1 MLRSFAFL
9 FLLPFS
15 AQAIELKMPIGLVES
30 YQVEQ
35 GLATLNVPTGVWN
48 GAEVPSIA
56 LTGQATT
63 TTFHSNEIRK
73 PEDVAA
79 AVWPQLEA
87 QGYDLALHCADQTCG
102 GYDFRFSLPVLPPPQ
117 MFVDLGDYVFL
128 SGMKNDG
135 EGLWVL
141 ISRSLSQTHVQITH
155 LRPSRTPVPT
165 LPEALP
171 THAGGALETDLNTSG
186 RHVLVDLT
194 FDAGSARLDIENF
207 ASLQALGAYLTRHSD
222 QSIAL
227 IGHTDSSGSHKAN
240 LDLSKQRAEAVR
252 SMLLRQ
258 FPNIS
263 LTRVACEGIGYFAPL
278 ASNATAEGREINR
291 RVEVI
296 LVPTAP

>member
-1 MLRSFAFL
+1 
-9 FLLPFS
+9 
-15 AQAIELKMPIGLVES
+15 
-30 YQVEQ
+30 
-35 GLATLNVPTGVWN
+35 
-48 GAEVPSIA
+48 
-56 LTGQATT
+56 
-63 TTFHSNEIRK
+63 
-73 PEDVAA
+73 
-79 AVWPQLEA
+79 
-87 QGYDLALHCADQTCG
+87 
-102 GYDFRFSLPVLPPPQ
+102 

-135 EGLWVL
+135 SGLWVL

-155 LRPSRTPVPT
+155 LQPSRAPVP
-165 LPEALP
+165 ALP

-186 RHVLVDLT
+186 RHVLADLT
-194 FDAGSARLDIENF
+194 FDAGSARLDKENF
-207 ASLQALGAYLTRHSD
+207 ASLQVLGAYLTRHSD

-258 FPNIS
+258 FPEIS

>member
-15 AQAIELKMPIGLVES
+15 AQAIELKMPIGLVQS
-30 YQVEQ
+30 HQVEQ

-73 PEDVAA
+73 PEVVAA

-155 LRPSRTPVPT
+155 LRPSRAPVPA

-171 THAGGALETDLNTSG
+171 TPAGGALETDLNTSG
-186 RHVLVDLT
+186 RHVLADLT
-194 FDAGSARLDIENF
+194 FDAGSARLDKENF
-207 ASLQALGAYLTRHSD
+207 ASLQILGAYLTRHSD

-240 LDLSKQRAEAVR
+240 LDLSKQEPRRCGACYSVN
-252 SMLLRQ
+252 
-258 FPNIS
+258 FP
-263 LTRVACEGIGYFAPL
+263 RFP
-278 ASNATAEGREINR
+278 
-291 RVEVI
+291 
-296 LVPTAP
+296 

>member
-15 AQAIELKMPIGLVES
+15 AQAIELKMPIGLVQS
-30 YQVEQ
+30 HQVEQ

-73 PEDVAA
+73 PEVVAA

-194 FDAGSARLDIENF
+194 FDAGSARLDKENF
-207 ASLQALGAYLTRHSD
+207 ASLQELGAYLTRHSD

-258 FPNIS
+258 FPKIS
-263 LTRVACEGIGYFAPL
+263 LTRIAYEGIGYFAPL

>member
-15 AQAIELKMPIGLVES
+15 AQAIELKMPIGLVQS
-30 YQVEQ
+30 HQVEQ
-35 GLATLNVPTGVWN
+35 GLATLNVPTNVWN

-73 PEDVAA
+73 PEVVAA

-102 GYDFRFSLPVLPPPQ
+102 GYDFRFSLQVLPPPQ

-155 LRPSRTPVPT
+155 LRPSRAPVPA

-171 THAGGALETDLNTSG
+171 TPAGGALETDLNTSG
-186 RHVLVDLT
+186 RHVLADLT
-194 FDAGSARLDIENF
+194 FDAGSARLDKASF
-207 ASLQALGAYLTRHSD
+207 ASLQALGAYLTRHGD

-258 FPNIS
+258 FPEIS
-263 LTRVACEGIGYFAPL
+263 LTRVSCEGIGYFAPL
-278 ASNATAEGREINR
+278 VSNATAEGREINR

>member
-1 MLRSFAFL
+1 M
-9 FLLPFS
+9 
-15 AQAIELKMPIGLVES
+15 
-30 YQVEQ
+30 
-35 GLATLNVPTGVWN
+35 
-48 GAEVPSIA
+48 
-56 LTGQATT
+56 
-63 TTFHSNEIRK
+63 
-73 PEDVAA
+73 
-79 AVWPQLEA
+79 
-87 QGYDLALHCADQTCG
+87 
-102 GYDFRFSLPVLPPPQ
+102 
-117 MFVDLGDYVFL
+117 
-128 SGMKNDG
+128 
-135 EGLWVL
+135 
-141 ISRSLSQTHVQITH
+141 
-155 LRPSRTPVPT
+155 
-165 LPEALP
+165 
-171 THAGGALETDLNTSG
+171 ETDLNTSG

-194 FDAGSARLDIENF
+194 FDAGSARLDKENF

-258 FPNIS
+258 FPKIS

>member
-15 AQAIELKMPIGLVES
+15 AQAIELKMPIGLVQS
-30 YQVEQ
+30 HQVEQ

-63 TTFHSNEIRK
+63 TTFNSNEIRK
-73 PEDVAA
+73 PEVVAA

-102 GYDFRFSLPVLPPPQ
+102 GYDFRFSLPVLSPPQ

-141 ISRSLSQTHVQITH
+141 ISRTLSQTHVQITH

-194 FDAGSARLDIENF
+194 FDAGSARLDKENF

-258 FPNIS
+258 FPKIS
-263 LTRVACEGIGYFAPL
+263 LTRVGCEGIGYFAPL

>member
-15 AQAIELKMPIGLVES
+15 AQAIELKMPIGLVQS
-30 YQVEQ
+30 HQVEQ

-73 PEDVAA
+73 PEVVAA

-165 LPEALP
+165 LPAALP
-171 THAGGALETDLNTSG
+171 TPAGAALETDLNTSG

-194 FDAGSARLDIENF
+194 FDAGSARLDKENF

-258 FPNIS
+258 FPKIS

>member
-15 AQAIELKMPIGLVES
+15 AQAIELKMPIGLVQS
-30 YQVEQ
+30 HQVEQ

-73 PEDVAA
+73 PEVVAA

-194 FDAGSARLDIENF
+194 FDAGSARLDKENF
-207 ASLQALGAYLTRHSD
+207 ASLQELGAYLTRHSD

-258 FPNIS
+258 FPKIS
-263 LTRVACEGIGYFAPL
+263 LTRIACEGIGYFAPL

>member
-9 FLLPFS
+9 SLLPFS
-15 AQAIELKMPIGLVES
+15 AQAIELKMPIGLVQS
-30 YQVEQ
+30 HQVEQ
-35 GLATLNVPTGVWN
+35 GLVTLNVPTGVWN

-56 LTGQATT
+56 LTGQVTK

-73 PEDVAA
+73 PEVVAA

-102 GYDFRFSLPVLPPPQ
+102 GYDFRFSLSVLPPPQ

-155 LRPSRTPVPT
+155 LRPSPAPVPT
-165 LPEALP
+165 LPEALL

-186 RHVLVDLT
+186 RYVLADLT
-194 FDAGSARLDIENF
+194 FDAGSARLDKENF
-207 ASLQALGAYLTRHSD
+207 ASLLALGAYLTSHSD

-258 FPNIS
+258 FPEIS
-263 LTRVACEGIGYFAPL
+263 LTRVGCEGIGYFAPL

>member
-15 AQAIELKMPIGLVES
+15 AQAIELKMPIGLVQS
-30 YQVEQ
+30 HQVEQ

-73 PEDVAA
+73 PEVVAA

-194 FDAGSARLDIENF
+194 FDAGSARLDKENF

-258 FPNIS
+258 FPKIS

>member
-1 MLRSFAFL
+1 
-9 FLLPFS
+9 
-15 AQAIELKMPIGLVES
+15 
-30 YQVEQ
+30 
-35 GLATLNVPTGVWN
+35 LATLNVPTGVWN

-73 PEDVAA
+73 PEVVAA

-135 EGLWVL
+135 AGLWVL

-155 LRPSRTPVPT
+155 LRPSRAPVP
-165 LPEALP
+165 ALP

-186 RHVLVDLT
+186 RHVLADLT
-194 FDAGSARLDIENF
+194 FDAGSARLDKENF
-207 ASLQALGAYLTRHSD
+207 ASLQVLGAYLTRHSD

-258 FPNIS
+258 FPEIS

>member
-9 FLLPFS
+9 FLFPFS
-15 AQAIELKMPIGLVES
+15 AQAIELKMPIGLVQS
-30 YQVEQ
+30 HQVEQ

-63 TTFHSNEIRK
+63 TTFNSNEIRK
-73 PEDVAA
+73 PEVVAA

-141 ISRSLSQTHVQITH
+141 ISHSLSQTHV
-155 LRPSRTPVPT
+155 RPSRAPVP
-165 LPEALP
+165 ALP

-186 RHVLVDLT
+186 RHVLADLT
-194 FDAGSARLDIENF
+194 FDAGSARLDKENF
-207 ASLQALGAYLTRHSD
+207 ASLQVLGAYLTRHSD

-258 FPNIS
+258 FPEIS
-263 LTRVACEGIGYFAPL
+263 LTRVGCEGIGYFAPL

>member
-15 AQAIELKMPIGLVES
+15 AQAIELKMPIGLVQS
-30 YQVEQ
+30 HQVEQ

-73 PEDVAA
+73 PEVVAA

-194 FDAGSARLDIENF
+194 FDAGSARLDKENF
-207 ASLQALGAYLTRHSD
+207 ASLQELGAYLTRHSD

>member
-15 AQAIELKMPIGLVES
+15 AQAIELKMPIGLVQS
-30 YQVEQ
+30 HQVEQ

-73 PEDVAA
+73 PEVVAA

-194 FDAGSARLDIENF
+194 FDAGSARLDKENF
-207 ASLQALGAYLTRHSD
+207 ASLQELGAYLTRHSD

-258 FPNIS
+258 FPKIS

>member
-15 AQAIELKMPIGLVES
+15 AQAIELKMPIGLVQS
-30 YQVEQ
+30 HQVEQ
-35 GLATLNVPTGVWN
+35 GLAMLNVPTGVWN

-56 LTGQATT
+56 LTGRATT

-73 PEDVAA
+73 PEVVAA

-194 FDAGSARLDIENF
+194 FDAGSARLDKENF

-258 FPNIS
+258 FPKIS

>member
-15 AQAIELKMPIGLVES
+15 AQALELKMPIDLVQS
-30 YQVEQ
+30 NQVEQ

-48 GAEVPSIA
+48 GTEVPSIA

-73 PEDVAA
+73 PEVVAA

-102 GYDFRFSLPVLPPPQ
+102 SYDFRFSLPVLPPPQ

-128 SGMKNDG
+128 SGVKNDG

-155 LRPSRTPVPT
+155 VQPSRAPVPT

-171 THAGGALETDLNTSG
+171 TSASGALETDLNTSG
-186 RHVLVDLT
+186 RYVLADLT
-194 FDAGSARLDIENF
+194 FDAGSARLDKANF
-207 ASLQALGAYLTRHSD
+207 ASLQVLGAYLTRHSD

-258 FPNIS
+258 FPEIS
-263 LTRVACEGIGYFAPL
+263 LTQVSSAGVGYFAPL

>member
-1 MLRSFAFL
+1 L

-15 AQAIELKMPIGLVES
+15 AQAIELKMPIGLVQS
-30 YQVEQ
+30 HQVEQ

-48 GAEVPSIA
+48 GTEVPSIA

-73 PEDVAA
+73 PEVVAA

-194 FDAGSARLDIENF
+194 FDAGSARLDKENF
-207 ASLQALGAYLTRHSD
+207 ASLQELGAYLTRHSD

-258 FPNIS
+258 FPKIS

>member
-15 AQAIELKMPIGLVES
+15 AQAIELKMPIGLVQS
-30 YQVEQ
+30 HQVEQ

-56 LTGQATT
+56 LTGRATT

-73 PEDVAA
+73 PEVVAA

-194 FDAGSARLDIENF
+194 FDAGSARLDKENF

-258 FPNIS
+258 FPKIS

>member
-15 AQAIELKMPIGLVES
+15 AQAIELKMPIGLVQS
-30 YQVEQ
+30 HQVEQ

-48 GAEVPSIA
+48 GAAVPSIA

-73 PEDVAA
+73 PEVVAA

-194 FDAGSARLDIENF
+194 FDAGSARLDKENF

-258 FPNIS
+258 FPKIS

>member
-15 AQAIELKMPIGLVES
+15 AQAIELKMPIGLVQS
-30 YQVEQ
+30 HQVEQ

-48 GAEVPSIA
+48 GAEVPGIA

-73 PEDVAA
+73 PEVVAA

-186 RHVLVDLT
+186 RHVLADLT
-194 FDAGSARLDIENF
+194 FDAGSARLDKENF

-222 QSIAL
+222 KSIAL
-227 IGHTDSSGSHKAN
+227 IGHTDSSGSHQAN

-258 FPNIS
+258 FPEIS
-263 LTRVACEGIGYFAPL
+263 LTRVSCEGIGYFAPL
-278 ASNATAEGREINR
+278 VSNATAEGREINR

>member
-9 FLLPFS
+9 LLLPFS
-15 AQAIELKMPIGLVES
+15 VQALELDMPIGLVQS
-30 YQVEQ
+30 SQIEQ
-35 GLATLNVPTGVWN
+35 GLATLNLPTGVWN
-48 GAEVPSIA
+48 GTEVPSIT

-73 PEDVAA
+73 PDVVAA
-79 AVWPQLEA
+79 AVWPQMEA
-87 QGYDLALHCADQTCG
+87 QGYDLALHCADQICG

-128 SGMKNDG
+128 SGIKNDG
-135 EGLWVL
+135 EGLWIL

-155 LRPSRTPVPT
+155 VRSSRSPVPALT
-165 LPEALP
+165 AALP
-171 THAGGALETDLNTSG
+171 TAASGALKTDLNTSG
-186 RHVLVDLT
+186 RYVLADLT
-194 FDAGSARLDIENF
+194 FDAGSARLDKENF
-207 ASLQALGAYLTRHSD
+207 ASLQILGAYLTRHSD

-227 IGHTDSSGSHKAN
+227 IGHTDSSGSHEAN

-258 FPNIS
+258 FPEIS
-263 LTRVACEGIGYFAPL
+263 LTRVSCEGIGYFAPL
-278 ASNATAEGREINR
+278 VSNATAEGREINR

>member
-15 AQAIELKMPIGLVES
+15 AQAIELKMPIGLVQS
-30 YQVEQ
+30 HQVEQ

-73 PEDVAA
+73 PEVVAA

-194 FDAGSARLDIENF
+194 FDAGSARLDKENF

-258 FPNIS
+258 FPKIS

-296 LVPTAP
+296 LVSTAP

>member
-9 FLLPFS
+9 FFLPFS
-15 AQAIELKMPIGLVES
+15 AQALELEMPIGLVQS
-30 YQVEQ
+30 NQVEQ
-35 GLATLNVPTGVWN
+35 GLATLNLPTGIWN
-48 GAEVPSIA
+48 GTEVPSIT
-56 LTGQATT
+56 LTGQTIT

-73 PEDVAA
+73 PEVVAA

-128 SGMKNDG
+128 SGIKNDG
-135 EGLWVL
+135 KGLWVL

-155 LRPSRTPVPT
+155 VRPSRSPVPALPET
-165 LPEALP
+165 LPTSAS
-171 THAGGALETDLNTSG
+171 GALETDLNTSG
-186 RHVLVDLT
+186 RYVLADLT
-194 FDAGSARLDIENF
+194 FDAGSARLDKASF
-207 ASLQALGAYLTRHSD
+207 ASLQALGAYLTRHSG

-240 LDLSKQRAEAVR
+240 LDLSKQRAEAAR

-258 FPNIS
+258 FPEIS
-263 LTRVACEGIGYFAPL
+263 LTRVNCEGIGYFAPL